1 MRMRKKKHGAERI
14 AACSHLLIQDPTV
27 LRENPQIPFSEARP
41 LCLEIGCGKGG
52 FAIGTAAAEPEYNL
66 IALERISDV
75 MVVALEAAVA
85 AADTRPD
92 NLRFLIGNAQALG
105 EWLPPHCLSR
115 IYLNFSDPW
124 PKKGYAKR
132 RLTHRSFLEIYR
144 ELLAEGGEI
153 RFKTDNVGLFDF
165 TLEEAEAM
173 GWTLSRLT
181 RDLHASEW
189 AEGNI
194 MTEYERNFSSRGVA
208 INAVTLT
215 PPKAKEEE

>member
-1 MRMRKKKHGAERI
+1 MRMRKKKHGSERI
-14 AACSHLLIQDPTV
+14 AACSHLLIEDPTV
-27 LRENPQIPFSEARP
+27 LLENPQSPFPVARP

-52 FAIGTAAAEPEYNL
+52 FAVGTAAAEPEFNL
-66 IALERISDV
+66 IAVERISDV
-75 MVVALEAAVA
+75 MVNALEGAAA

-92 NLRFLIGNAQALG
+92 NLRFLIGDAQHLG

-132 RLTHRSFLEIYR
+132 RLTYRTFLAIYAD
-144 ELLAEGGEI
+144 LLAPGGEI

-165 TLEEAEAM
+165 TLEEAEAC

-181 RDLHASEW
+181 RDLHHSEW

-194 MTEYERNFSSRGVA
+194 MTEYERHFSEQGVT

-215 PPKAKEEE
+215 PPEQKEY